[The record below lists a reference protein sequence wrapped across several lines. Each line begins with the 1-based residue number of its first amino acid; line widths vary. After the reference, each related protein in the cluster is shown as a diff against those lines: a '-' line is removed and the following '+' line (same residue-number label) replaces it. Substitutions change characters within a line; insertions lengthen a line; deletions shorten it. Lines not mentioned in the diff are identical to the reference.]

1 MKTTSNSPMSILG
14 GLAIVVALFMLLKLF
29 TTNLGRDG
37 QVAVAGILLVGGA
50 LMRIE
55 AAIRKNKP
63 E

>member
-1 MKTTSNSPMSILG
+1 MSILG